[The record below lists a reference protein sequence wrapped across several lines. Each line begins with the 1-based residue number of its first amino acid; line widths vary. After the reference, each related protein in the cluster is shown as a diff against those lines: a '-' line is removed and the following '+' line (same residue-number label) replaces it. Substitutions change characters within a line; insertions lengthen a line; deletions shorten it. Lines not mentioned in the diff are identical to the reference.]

1 MKTIHIA
8 ALVMI
13 VAVVASAALFL
24 PHGQEKTESKVVYA
38 GSLIVP
44 FAEIEKEFESTHP
57 GVDLL
62 MEGHGSIQAIRH
74 VTDQHDCLDVVVVA
88 DENLIPDMMYP
99 TYADWC
105 VRFATNRMVIA
116 YTNESRYADEINDSN
131 WYEILSR
138 PDVTFG
144 FSNPMFDACG
154 YRTLMVAQLAEGYY
168 DNQTIFDEIIGRNFD
183 PPISVE
189 QEGAVSVVVVPEIL
203 EPRTEKIVIRGGSV
217 QLLALLDLGEID
229 YAFMYKSVSEQHGL
243 RFIELPAEID
253 LSSPGYESIYKRVVV
268 RLGFKRF
275 TSVGAE
281 REGKP
286 IFYGITIPKN
296 APHPELAAEFV
307 EFVISEEGRGVLRE
321 MEQPTVP
328 PVADNADKMP
338 DELVDVVVGEIG
350 V

>member
-1 MKTIHIA
+1 MKATHILVLVVIA
-8 ALVMI
+8 AVI
-13 VAVVASAALFL
+13 VATAHLSCE
-24 PHGQEKTESKVVYA
+24 QEKTRLKIVYA

-57 GVDLL
+57 DVDLQ

-74 VTDQHDCLDVVVVA
+74 VTDLHDAVDVVVVA
-88 DENLIPDMMYP
+88 DENLIPDMMYDAH
-99 TYADWC
+99 ADWY

-116 YTNESRYADEINDSN
+116 YTNGSRYAEEINDSN
-131 WYEILSR
+131 WYEILAR
-138 PDVTFG
+138 QDVTFG

-183 PPISVE
+183 PPIYVE
-189 QEGAVSVVVVPEIL
+189 QEGDVAVVVVPDIL

-217 QLLALLDLGEID
+217 QLLSLLDLGEID
-229 YAFMYKSVSEQHGL
+229 YAFLYNSVAKQHGL
-243 RFIELPAEID
+243 QFIELPVEID
-253 LSSPGYESIYKRVVV
+253 LSSPEHEDSYDEVVV

-275 TSVGAE
+275 TSVGAK

-286 IFYGITIPKN
+286 IFYAITIPKN
-296 APHPELAAEFV
+296 APHPELAAEFAW
-307 EFVISEEGRGVLRE
+307 FVISEEGRGVLRE
-321 MEQPTVP
+321 IEQPTVM
-328 PVADNADKMP
+328 PVADNPDKMP
-338 DELVDVVVGEIG
+338 DRLVSVLVDEIA

>member
-1 MKTIHIA
+1 MKATHIFVLVVIA
-8 ALVMI
+8 AV
-13 VAVVASAALFL
+13 VVAAAYLSC
-24 PHGQEKTESKVVYA
+24 GQEKTRLKVVYA

-44 FAEIEKEFESTHP
+44 FAEIEKQFESAHP
-57 GVDLL
+57 DVDLQ

-74 VTDQHDCLDVVVVA
+74 VTDLHDAVDVVVVA

-99 TYADWC
+99 TYADWY
-105 VRFATNRMVIA
+105 VRFATNQMVIA
-116 YTNESRYADEINDSN
+116 YTDESRYADEINDSN
-131 WYEILSR
+131 WYRILSR

-189 QEGAVSVVVVPEIL
+189 REGDVSVVVVPDIL

-217 QLLALLDLGEID
+217 QLLSLLDLGEID
-229 YAFMYKSVSEQHGL
+229 YAFLYKSVAKQHGL
-243 RFIELPAEID
+243 RFIELPVEID
-253 LSSPGYESIYKRVVV
+253 LSSPEYEDSYDEVVV
-268 RLGFKRF
+268 SLGFKRF
-275 TSVGAE
+275 TSVGAK

-286 IFYGITIPKN
+286 IFYAITIPKN
-296 APHPELAAEFV
+296 APHPELAAEFA

-321 MEQPTVP
+321 MEQPTVM
-328 PVADNADKMP
+328 PVADDSDKMP
-338 DELVDVVVGEIG
+338 DRLASVVVDEVG